1 VGNSALYLMA
11 LTDNAGLDDNRVKK
25 LIDIYYAALDVG
37 VTGEVLSLPS
47 NLRPLIWPEWMRG
60 RSKRTDINYR
70 PSPPSSILGRLHC
83 SLQRVLA
90 VRAALKPRALHPS
103 VAVRLSP
110 LLCLT
115 PALAHSHGRATLAST
130 PSSVDGVCHAP
141 GFTESGRSCTSSTA
155 SR

>member
-1 VGNSALYLMA
+1 MGNSALYLMA

-90 VRAALKPRALHPS
+90 EASARQRAL
-103 VAVRLSP
+103 VRCDP
-110 LLCLT
+110 
-115 PALAHSHGRATLAST
+115 TLFL
-130 PSSVDGVCHAP
+130 DGSEKCVLP
-141 GFTESGRSCTSSTA
+141 
-155 SR
+155 

>member
-1 VGNSALYLMA
+1 MQRQLISQILHVRYKSSPLVGNSALYLIA

-83 SLQRVLA
+83 SLHGNR
-90 VRAALKPRALHPS
+90 
-103 VAVRLSP
+103 P
-110 LLCLT
+110 LLSCGACAARCLCMRAEDVRIASSCY
-115 PALAHSHGRATLAST
+115 ALLHFLLITVR
-130 PSSVDGVCHAP
+130 P
-141 GFTESGRSCTSSTA
+141 
-155 SR
+155 